1 MAEDGDNLIGI
12 LADAEPES
20 EMENEDTPPAAA
32 EDAEDVLLPVDIA
45 TLEGGAEDVLLPV
58 DIATLEGGAED
69 VLLPVDIATLEG
81 GNTDPTAE
89 PESEQTPIQP
99 KKLKRA
105 KGKRPHTEEGDG
117 TRTTRTTRLKMSI
130 V

>member
-32 EDAEDVLLPVDIA
+32 ED
-45 TLEGGAEDVLLPV
+45 AEDVLLPV